1 MSSKPPIPYSNKE
14 GSRKRGPYLTHT
26 TLSKETFIVICLD
39 GPTPSES
46 IYCLATNR
54 IFTSQSQAEEYIKSI
69 HPMRKPLIV
78 KGDWVSFR
86 LPGDSH
92 HHL

>member
-1 MSSKPPIPYSNKE
+1 MSKKPPITYSNKE
-14 GSRKRGPYLTHT
+14 GPRAKRGPYQTRT
-26 TLSKETFIVICLD
+26 VISKKAEETFIVICLD

-86 LPGDSH
+86 LPD
-92 HHL
+92 